1 MNDEGRFRGIHY
13 EELISPEAPGQ
24 RWELEWHDLGMNVT
38 DFSFCVAEDAQILM
52 EMIEDE
58 YVLF

>member
-1 MNDEGRFRGIHY
+1 MREDGRFRGIHY

-24 RWELEWHDLGMNVT
+24 RWLLEWHDLGIDVT

-52 EMIEDE
+52 EMRDNE
-58 YVLF
+58 